1 MCAQISLSLLSFH
14 FQKKCCFTSSDLLA
28 LLRQGKLQHLAFD
41 GVMKECCLL
50 AKYMND
56 KQVKKGTLASRKYLL
71 EKDHI
76 IYLSKLEQEL

>member
-28 LLRQGKLQHLAFD
+28 LLRQGNLQHLAFD

-71 EKDHI
+71 GKRTTLFI
-76 IYLSKLEQEL
+76 